1 MTLAGCTFSPL
12 GGSCAADASMTEGL
26 IDAQPNVVERFTYGA
41 VGNRTEP
48 FNTVDGLLQE
58 TRLKLANAEQV
69 QTLISDLHY
78 NPTGQLESER
88 LGNGVVS
95 EKAYEAETGRLIRIF
110 SSRAD
115 SAILQDLNYRYDP
128 VGNVVE
134 IEDAAQPVRF
144 FANQRIDP
152 VSHYR
157 YDTQYQLIEAT
168 GREVATGASYGPALP
183 TLQNLPQDPNP
194 LSNYTQRYE
203 YDAGGNLLEMRVLP
217 TIRSAIP

>member
-1 MTLAGCTFSPL
+1 
-12 GGSCAADASMTEGL
+12 MTEGL

-95 EKAYEAETGRLIRIF
+95 EKAYEAETGRMIRIL

-128 VGNVVE
+128 VYDSSGQRCRKIRRALAKSRTLVGG
-134 IEDAAQPVRF
+134 VRYLK
-144 FANQRIDP
+144 ALELRTEVMPPQWHISRL
-152 VSHYR
+152 R
-157 YDTQYQLIEAT
+157 
-168 GREVATGASYGPALP
+168 GR
-183 TLQNLPQDPNP
+183 QQ
-194 LSNYTQRYE
+194 
-203 YDAGGNLLEMRVLP
+203 
-217 TIRSAIP
+217 